1 MEKIKESIHNDFEKL
16 KLDKEQYFSKFYSNN
31 YNLVYRICFSILK
44 NKDNTE
50 DVTQNIFEKI
60 YKLPNDKL
68 AQEYEST
75 WLYTVAKNESL
86 QYIRKN
92 KINSSLDEQVGD
104 FSTENNEIDTI
115 IDQEQYE
122 KLVKKLNKKEGQIVS
137 LKVLSD
143 FTFKEIG
150 EILSIPTPTVQWY
163 YYKSIK
169 SLKVAIS
176 NLAMFIITFV
186 IGLRLKTNSDK
197 EVNTEYSKDF
207 DISDKDEINIEDSE
221 SGKNQESSS
230 SITSADTNV
239 SKPSNIKNII
249 SNDEF
254 MANEIITSLTHD
266 ESAKSNNYTGVF
278 CIAGIF
284 LVISIIFS
292 IIFIKHQQK
301 TKKKSS
307 KG

>member
-1 MEKIKESIHNDFEKL
+1 MEKIKELIHNDFEKL
-16 KLDKEQYFSKFYSNN
+16 KSDKEQYFAEFYTNN

-44 NKDNTE
+44 DKDNSE

-75 WLYTVAKNESL
+75 WLYTVAKNEAL

-92 KINSSLDEQVGD
+92 KVNSSLDEKIGEFTKND
-104 FSTENNEIDTI
+104 NEIDTI
-115 IDQEQYE
+115 IDKEEYE

-150 EILSIPTPTVQWY
+150 EILSMPTPTVQWY

-176 NLAMFIITFV
+176 NFAMFIITF
-186 IGLRLKTNSDK
+186 IFGLRLKQKENEKNITNEEF
-197 EVNTEYSKDF
+197 EVFENNQINTETSK
-207 DISDKDEINIEDSE
+207 SE
-221 SGKNQESSS
+221 ENLESSS
-230 SITSADTNV
+230 SITSIDTNV
-239 SKPSNIKNII
+239 DKPSNIKNII
-249 SNDEF
+249 GENEF
-254 MANEIITSLTHD
+254 VATETVTDIKDGFS
-266 ESAKSNNYTGVF
+266 ESNNYIGVF
-278 CIAGIF
+278 SIAGIF

-292 IIFIKHQQK
+292 IFFIKHQQK
-301 TKKKSS
+301 SKNKSS
-307 KG
+307 KK